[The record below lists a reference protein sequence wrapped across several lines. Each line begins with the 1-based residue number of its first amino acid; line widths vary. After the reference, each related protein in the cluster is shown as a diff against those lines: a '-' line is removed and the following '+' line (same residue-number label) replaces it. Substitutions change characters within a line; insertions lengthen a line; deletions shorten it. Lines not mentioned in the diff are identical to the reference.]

1 MTKKSVHIDEIKRLG
16 AKCAT
21 LLEEKYHDKKKIS
34 ELATR
39 CAELVAENI
48 VLHRAIKAVHNVA
61 DNSSGVADW
70 HLNGDISAWEEV
82 LPEIYDI
89 KTPATDAFLA
99 EIRAEVFNDLCAA
112 FVMDARG
119 AGLDDDEMVTLKD
132 ATDALRHCAE
142 QLRNGGNQ

>member
-1 MTKKSVHIDEIKRLG
+1 MTEKSTHIDEINRLG

-39 CAELVAENI
+39 CAELLAENI

-61 DNSSGVADW
+61 DDSSGVADW

-89 KTPATDAFLA
+89 KTSATDAFLA
-99 EIRAEVFNDLCAA
+99 EVRAQGVEMFSEKFGGGTPLSNMVKEVAA
-112 FVMDARG
+112 DFA
-119 AGLDDDEMVTLKD
+119 AK
-132 ATDALRHCAE
+132 LRK
-142 QLRNGGNQ
+142 GGNQ

>member
-34 ELATR
+34 ELETR

-89 KTPATDAFLA
+89 KTPATDAFLT
-99 EIRAEVFNDLCAA
+99 EVRAQV
-112 FVMDARG
+112 
-119 AGLDDDEMVTLKD
+119 
-132 ATDALRHCAE
+132 
-142 QLRNGGNQ
+142 

>member
-1 MTKKSVHIDEIKRLG
+1 MTEKSTHIDEIKRLG
-16 AKCAT
+16 SKCAT

-99 EIRAEVFNDLCAA
+99 EVRAQV
-112 FVMDARG
+112 
-119 AGLDDDEMVTLKD
+119 
-132 ATDALRHCAE
+132 
-142 QLRNGGNQ
+142 

>member
-1 MTKKSVHIDEIKRLG
+1 MTEKSTHIDEIKRLG

-70 HLNGDISAWEEV
+70 HLNGDISAWGEV

-99 EIRAEVFNDLCAA
+99 EVRAQGVEMLTADRKSEW
-112 FVMDARG
+112 MDSYI
-119 AGLDDDEMVTLKD
+119 DDANEF
-132 ATDALRHCAE
+132 AE
-142 QLRNGGNQ
+142 QLRKGG

>member
-1 MTKKSVHIDEIKRLG
+1 MTEKSVYTNEIKRLG
-16 AKCAT
+16 SKCAT
-21 LLEEKYHDKKKIS
+21 LLEKGYHNKKKIS
-34 ELATR
+34 ELETR

-48 VLHRAIKAVHNVA
+48 ALHRAIKAVHDVA
-61 DNSSGVADW
+61 DNSSGIADW
-70 HLNGDISAWEEV
+70 HLNGDIVTWEEI

>member
-70 HLNGDISAWEEV
+70 HLNGDISAWEEI

-112 FVMDARG
+112 FVMNARG

>member
-1 MTKKSVHIDEIKRLG
+1 MTDKSAHIDEIKRLG

-48 VLHRAIKAVHNVA
+48 VLHRAIKAVHRVA

-70 HLNGDISAWEEV
+70 HLNGNISAWEEA

-99 EIRAEVFNDLCAA
+99 EIRAEAFNDLCAA

-119 AGLDDDEMVTLKD
+119 AGLDDDEMVPLKD
-132 ATDALRHCAE
+132 ATDALLHCAE
-142 QLRNGGNQ
+142 HLRNGGSQ

>member
-1 MTKKSVHIDEIKRLG
+1 MTEKSVHIDEIKRLG

-99 EIRAEVFNDLCAA
+99 EVRAQVWSCLT
-112 FVMDARG
+112 G
-119 AGLDDDEMVTLKD
+119 
-132 ATDALRHCAE
+132 
-142 QLRNGGNQ
+142 

>member
-1 MTKKSVHIDEIKRLG
+1 MTEKSTHIDEIKRLG

-70 HLNGDISAWEEV
+70 HLNGDISAWGEV

-99 EIRAEVFNDLCAA
+99 EVRAQGVEMLTADRKSEW
-112 FVMDARG
+112 MDSYI
-119 AGLDDDEMVTLKD
+119 DDANEF
-132 ATDALRHCAE
+132 AE
-142 QLRNGGNQ
+142 QLRKGGE

>member
-1 MTKKSVHIDEIKRLG
+1 MTEKSVHIDEIKRLG

>member
-1 MTKKSVHIDEIKRLG
+1 MTEKSTHIDEIKRLG

-34 ELATR
+34 ELAIR

-70 HLNGDISAWEEV
+70 HLNGDISAWGEV

-99 EIRAEVFNDLCAA
+99 EVRAQGVEMLTADRKSEW
-112 FVMDARG
+112 MDSYI
-119 AGLDDDEMVTLKD
+119 DDANEF
-132 ATDALRHCAE
+132 AE
-142 QLRNGGNQ
+142 QLRKGGE

>member
-61 DNSSGVADW
+61 DNSSGIADW
-70 HLNGDISAWEEV
+70 HLNGDIVTWEEI

-99 EIRAEVFNDLCAA
+99 EVRAEVFNDLCAA

>member
-1 MTKKSVHIDEIKRLG
+1 MTEKSVYIDEIKRLG
-16 AKCAT
+16 SKCAT

-70 HLNGDISAWEEV
+70 NLNGDISAWEEV

-99 EIRAEVFNDLCAA
+99 EVRAQV
-112 FVMDARG
+112 
-119 AGLDDDEMVTLKD
+119 
-132 ATDALRHCAE
+132 
-142 QLRNGGNQ
+142 

>member
-99 EIRAEVFNDLCAA
+99 EVRAEVFNDLCAA

>member
-1 MTKKSVHIDEIKRLG
+1 MTEKSVHIDEIKRLG

-99 EIRAEVFNDLCAA
+99 EVECKAIRKFINSIEHILRDKLSPY
-112 FVMDARG
+112 DTE
-119 AGLDDDEMVTLKD
+119 EMLETMRIFLE
-132 ATDALRHCAE
+132 E
-142 QLRNGGNQ
+142 QGGEQK

>member
-70 HLNGDISAWEEV
+70 HLNGDIATWEEI
-82 LPEIYDI
+82 LPEINDI
-89 KTPATDAFLA
+89 ETPATDAFLA
-99 EIRAEVFNDLCAA
+99 DVRAVAFDDLCAA
-112 FVMDARG
+112 FVKHASVS
-119 AGLDDDEMVTLKD
+119 GLDDGDCVTVKE
-132 ATDALRHCAE
+132 ATDALLHCAE
-142 QLRNGGNQ
+142 QLHEGVHS